1 MRTSIIWAVVI
12 NILVLALD
20 VTRGGGTIEQFDD
33 RVKLLLNPVLFNTIG
48 CMLIHSSG
56 ALFLEIP
63 SRVETPACS
72 KEEPRL

>member
-1 MRTSIIWAVVI
+1 M
-12 NILVLALD
+12 LLGGG
-20 VTRGGGTIEQFDD
+20 GGGTIEQFDD
-33 RVKLLLNPVLFNTIG
+33 RVKLLLNPVLFDTIG